1 MSSSCPSSLEEENME
16 DLSLCLFLLDVRNF
30 LKRRLMGS
38 FDSRSESVHV
48 SVDDDED
55 EGDDEVEDQ
64 PDVDHLDVSRCR
76 KAFVYLVV
84 KRVQQGQACKFDK
97 LFCIFIFCICF
108 LNLNKEC
115 NKDEHRG

>member
-1 MSSSCPSSLEEENME
+1 
-16 DLSLCLFLLDVRNF
+16 
-30 LKRRLMGS
+30 MGS
-38 FDSRSESVHV
+38 FDSRPESVHV

-84 KRVQQGQACKFDK
+84 KDNGYRC
-97 LFCIFIFCICF
+97 
-108 LNLNKEC
+108 
-115 NKDEHRG
+115 

>member
-55 EGDDEVEDQ
+55 EGDD
-64 PDVDHLDVSRCR
+64 
-76 KAFVYLVV
+76 
-84 KRVQQGQACKFDK
+84 
-97 LFCIFIFCICF
+97 
-108 LNLNKEC
+108 
-115 NKDEHRG
+115 

>member
-1 MSSSCPSSLEEENME
+1 MFVSIRN
-16 DLSLCLFLLDVRNF
+16 LF
-30 LKRRLMGS
+30 KRRLMGS
-38 FDSRSESVHV
+38 FDSRPESVHV

-84 KRVQQGQACKFDK
+84 KEYEYRC
-97 LFCIFIFCICF
+97 
-108 LNLNKEC
+108 
-115 NKDEHRG
+115 

>member
-1 MSSSCPSSLEEENME
+1 M
-16 DLSLCLFLLDVRNF
+16 
-30 LKRRLMGS
+30 RLMGS
-38 FDSRSESVHV
+38 FDLRPESVHV

-84 KRVQQGQACKFDK
+84 K
-97 LFCIFIFCICF
+97 
-108 LNLNKEC
+108 
-115 NKDEHRG
+115 

>member
-1 MSSSCPSSLEEENME
+1 
-16 DLSLCLFLLDVRNF
+16 
-30 LKRRLMGS
+30 MGS

-84 KRVQQGQACKFDK
+84 KDNGYKSRRT
-97 LFCIFIFCICF
+97 
-108 LNLNKEC
+108 NKE
-115 NKDEHRG
+115 NHGH